1 MAERMNGRLGVSVTN
16 LLNEPAHKIPPFC
29 KSFFWGHTRIFLR
42 VNCIVLALGNLPTP
56 LFGEGPVLD
65 QLKWRV
71 VSLPQTQII
80 FPLPVVDTPPH
91 EKITPLCPDPAAP
104 SALLPTL

>member
-29 KSFFWGHTRIFLR
+29 RSFFGNQIQSLQPYNSSVNEVLPPNRGGGGAVQAGILVIFLR

-56 LFGEGPVLD
+56 LFGEGPVLN
-65 QLKWRV
+65 QLK
-71 VSLPQTQII
+71 
-80 FPLPVVDTPPH
+80 
-91 EKITPLCPDPAAP
+91 
-104 SALLPTL
+104 